1 MIVVITLALLME
13 QFLSSILLDTF
24 LRISLVILI
33 SFGIHLFLST
43 SLLDHYQTQEK
54 NLKNIVNETLHELNT
69 PISTIEANLKML
81 KKTHNDDKTQKRL
94 ARIQEA
100 SKNLSRLYESI
111 EHSIKS
117 EIDSVEKEFF
127 DLQTIIQE
135 SIDNFL
141 DIKRD
146 ITIENLTPPLMLFG
160 DKNGFY
166 TCIDNLLSN
175 AIKYN
180 KKNGFVKF
188 SFYDG
193 ILKVEDSGIGI
204 DTKNLFIVF
213 DKAYQENPST
223 KGYGIGLSIVKSY
236 CDKEKIKIKIS
247 TKKDIG
253 TTIMMDLKQL
263 YQNL

>member
-13 QFLSSILLDTF
+13 QSLSSIILDDF
-24 LRISLVILI
+24 LRIPLVILI
-33 SFGIHLFLST
+33 SFGLHSFLST

-81 KKTHNDDKTQKRL
+81 QKSHSDDKTQKRL
-94 ARIQEA
+94 TRIQEA

-117 EIDSVEKEFF
+117 EIDSVEKELF
-127 DLQTIIQE
+127 DLRAIIQE

-146 ITIENLTPPLMLFG
+146 ITIENLTPSLMLFG

-166 TCIDNLLSN
+166 TCMDNLLSN

-188 SFYDG
+188 FFCDG
-193 ILKVEDSGIGI
+193 ILKIEDSGIGI

-236 CDKEKIKIKIS
+236 CDREKIEIKID

-253 TTIMMDLKQL
+253 TIIMMDLTIL
-263 YQNL
+263 IAS

>member
-13 QFLSSILLDTF
+13 QSLSSIILDDF
-24 LRISLVILI
+24 LRIPLVILI
-33 SFGIHLFLST
+33 SFGLHSFLST

-81 KKTHNDDKTQKRL
+81 QKSHSDDKTQKRL

-117 EIDSVEKEFF
+117 EIDSVEKELF
-127 DLQTIIQE
+127 DLRAIIQE

-146 ITIENLTPPLMLFG
+146 ITIENLTPSLP
-160 DKNGFY
+160 
-166 TCIDNLLSN
+166 LSN
-175 AIKYN
+175 N
-180 KKNGFVKF
+180 K
-188 SFYDG
+188 
-193 ILKVEDSGIGI
+193 
-204 DTKNLFIVF
+204 
-213 DKAYQENPST
+213 
-223 KGYGIGLSIVKSY
+223 
-236 CDKEKIKIKIS
+236 
-247 TKKDIG
+247 
-253 TTIMMDLKQL
+253 
-263 YQNL
+263 